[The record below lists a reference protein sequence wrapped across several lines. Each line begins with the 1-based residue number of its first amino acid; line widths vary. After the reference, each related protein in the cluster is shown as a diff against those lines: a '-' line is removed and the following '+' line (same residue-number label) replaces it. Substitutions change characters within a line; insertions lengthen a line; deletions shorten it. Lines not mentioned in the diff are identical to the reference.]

1 MYSWV
6 SFLLIQVDKYN
17 FGHFPFDVS
26 ASSVATVSLKNKT
39 SDVGMKPCQDGVNL
53 NVNRTKT
60 SQVLLS
66 EAVTLIT

>member
-1 MYSWV
+1 M
-6 SFLLIQVDKYN
+6 
-17 FGHFPFDVS
+17 S

>member
-1 MYSWV
+1 M
-6 SFLLIQVDKYN
+6 
-17 FGHFPFDVS
+17 S

-39 SDVGMKPCQDGVNL
+39 SDVGIKPCQDGVNL